1 MGVVIVVLAVRMNL
15 HKIKVRHLDDLHK
28 DERKMAAIH
37 PTKPKNGEP
46 SKDEPSKDE
55 PSKDEPSKDG
65 PAQQQRPITSEEPP
79 RNIQEVDRNSIA
91 PGNNHAN
98 IAASVHPEPRV
109 RSRRQKP
116 RVKHVPDERR
126 SKETFHV
133 QAECDKCGKLT
144 SNIATGIC
152 DECTNDDST
161 QSNTGP
167 IEKTH
172 ENAIVGAAGPPR
184 SRRRIRERRGRGK
197 SRGRG
202 SRRSTRR
209 GDSSTR
215 KSRNGGRRARRRVRP
230 DTHGDLVANMTKPQ
244 FEAL

>member
-55 PSKDEPSKDG
+55 PSKDEPSKDEPSKDG

-91 PGNNHAN
+91 
-98 IAASVHPEPRV
+98 
-109 RSRRQKP
+109 
-116 RVKHVPDERR
+116 
-126 SKETFHV
+126 
-133 QAECDKCGKLT
+133 
-144 SNIATGIC
+144 
-152 DECTNDDST
+152 T

-172 ENAIVGAAGPPR
+172 ESAIVGAAG
-184 SRRRIRERRGRGK
+184 
-197 SRGRG
+197 
-202 SRRSTRR
+202 
-209 GDSSTR
+209 
-215 KSRNGGRRARRRVRP
+215 
-230 DTHGDLVANMTKPQ
+230 
-244 FEAL
+244 